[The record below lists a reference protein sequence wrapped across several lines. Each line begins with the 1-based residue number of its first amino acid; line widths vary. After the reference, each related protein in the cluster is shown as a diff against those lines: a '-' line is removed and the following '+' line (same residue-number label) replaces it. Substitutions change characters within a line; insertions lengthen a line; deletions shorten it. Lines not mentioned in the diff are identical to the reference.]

1 MSATACGDGDAVW
14 YTCKALYGSL
24 LACSFVLVTLGISF
38 LHIRHHLRHYH
49 EPVVQ
54 RYTIR
59 IVLMVPIY
67 AFDSCISLFTF
78 KLKIVAFLV
87 TLMRDVYEAYTLYNF
102 QALLLCY
109 LGGPNILISK
119 WKEDI
124 QHSQHH
130 HSDHSENGHG
140 HANQDSSSPTQAQQ
154 AQQKAAEASSS
165 SGTGGSSNDDLA
177 HVFSWW
183 TMTCCLTSMLKI
195 DMNNPLFLRMIRQ
208 GVSQYMIVKI
218 VLSIVAFVLECM
230 DLYDEGHYRVNRGYG
245 YIVVIQT
252 LSISVALYALVV
264 FYLTTKKYLKPY
276 RPVLKFALV
285 KTIIFVTFW
294 QAILINAL
302 YYFDVL
308 QPFQG
313 IDAGASGVFVT
324 NFLLCIECA
333 PLAILF
339 VVGFP
344 PGTVKKGKE
353 TDVRVALKHFL
364 QVRDVLMDTA
374 YAFNPNYKEFVVI
387 EASEG
392 FQGDLD
398 DPPSPLPTPET
409 SYKHQ
414 VEQPPLISVD
424 AVMSHEQLSFESDKA
439 QKK

>member
-1 MSATACGDGDAVW
+1 M
-14 YTCKALYGSL
+14 L
-24 LACSFVLVTLGISF
+24 LAVA
-38 LHIRHHLRHYH
+38 
-49 EPVVQ
+49 

-119 WKEDI
+119 WKEDF

-130 HSDHSENGHG
+130 HSDHLENGHG

-230 DLYDEGHYRVNRGYG
+230 DLYVPFSGSLQLSFIRSETLEDQKSVERRDQMTEKERKKEAQGLTDIPFPRLCVSAICCGRYDEGHYRVNRGYG

-302 YYFDVL
+302 YVPL
-308 QPFQG
+308 
-313 IDAGASGVFVT
+313 
-324 NFLLCIECA
+324 A
-333 PLAILF
+333 PLS
-339 VVGFP
+339 
-344 PGTVKKGKE
+344 T
-353 TDVRVALKHFL
+353 
-364 QVRDVLMDTA
+364 
-374 YAFNPNYKEFVVI
+374 
-387 EASEG
+387 
-392 FQGDLD
+392 
-398 DPPSPLPTPET
+398 
-409 SYKHQ
+409 
-414 VEQPPLISVD
+414 
-424 AVMSHEQLSFESDKA
+424 LS
-439 QKK
+439 